1 MDFIVI
7 RTHTT
12 ILQAWKVLLTSH
24 ISWSECR
31 PRGSKL
37 LRTVPLKSVGSWG
50 IILNLVLRSFRP
62 MEQISNLS
70 ISILPPAGST
80 RRNNELISV
89 DFPLPVLPTTPILFP
104 AAKVQVIPLRTSGA
118 FGRYLI
124 CSWST
129 SQQVNFSNLN
139 DRGKEI
145 DNYFTFKSWRSILPS
160 CGHEAGG
167 LFCGIMAGGSS
178 GRCIYCLIRSTEMM

>member
-1 MDFIVI
+1 MPKKGWYSIADGGRSLTWNGSRSRIIWELMWSSLYTYHIFAGMAVF
-7 RTHTT
+7 
-12 ILQAWKVLLTSH
+12 LTSH
-24 ISWSECR
+24 ISWSEYK

-37 LRTVPLKSVGSWG
+37 LRTVPLKRVGSWG
-50 IILNLVLRSFRP
+50 IILSLVLRSLRP

-104 AAKVQVIPLRTSGA
+104 ATKVQVIRLRTSGA

-124 CSWST
+124 CSSST
-129 SQQVNFSNLN
+129 S
-139 DRGKEI
+139 
-145 DNYFTFKSWRSILPS
+145 
-160 CGHEAGG
+160 H
-167 LFCGIMAGGSS
+167 
-178 GRCIYCLIRSTEMM
+178 